1 MRNTGGPNMIKK
13 ELDDYFHGYGK
24 SSQKDHFEDWMIEN
38 RDSSEINKLL
48 SDIWDNTSSDKDSR
62 EWKKAFNDF
71 KRKVLPQEKTLITQ
85 FLDWSIRIAAIL
97 FIPLLIS
104 LIYFAYPSQDNISW
118 VETYVPYGQTKT
130 IQLPDGTKAWLNSG
144 TRIFYP
150 EKFSKKTRSI
160 YVSGEAFLD
169 VHKDSKRPFHVSISG
184 VDIQVLGT
192 RFNIKSYDEDIKV
205 DVSLLEGSVKMSYDS
220 KNQKG
225 KEQIIMKPGN
235 YISYNKTTKE
245 LVRDSFNCKSYTSWK
260 DGQLYF
266 RDETLKEIASQLER
280 IYNVKIIIND
290 QNLSQE
296 KYYVALVNNESL
308 DQIVKALNVDGR
320 FYVKKKENSMEIS
333 IK

>member
-1 MRNTGGPNMIKK
+1 MTKK
-13 ELDDYFHGYGK
+13 ELEDYFHGHGK
-24 SSQKDHFEDWMIEN
+24 TSQKDQFENWVIEN
-38 RDSSEINKLL
+38 GDASEINKLL
-48 SDIWDNTSSDKDSR
+48 SEIWDNTSSENDSR
-62 EWKKAFNDF
+62 EWRKAFNDF
-71 KRKVLPQEKTLITQ
+71 KRKVLPQEKTPMIQ
-85 FLDWSIRIAAIL
+85 FLNWSKRIAAIL
-97 FIPLLIS
+97 FIPLFIS
-104 LIYFAYPSQDNISW
+104 LIYFAYPSKDNISW

-150 EKFSKKTRSI
+150 EKFSQKTRNI

-169 VHKDSKRPFHVSISG
+169 VHKDSKHPFHVSISG

-192 RFNIKSYDEDIKV
+192 RFNIKSYDEDNKV

-220 KNQKG
+220 KKQSC

-245 LVRDSFNCKSYTSWK
+245 LVRDSFDCSSYTSWK

-266 RDETLKEIASQLER
+266 RDETLREIASQLER
-280 IYNVKIIIND
+280 MYKIKIIIND
-290 QNLSQE
+290 KNLSQE

-308 DQIVKALNVDGR
+308 DQTIKALNIDGR
-320 FYVKKKENSMEIS
+320 FVVQKRANAMEIS
-333 IK
+333 IKQP